1 MMTLRILNPLP
12 RIRSIIFQKYEDTTM
27 SKTLGVGII
36 GCGNISW
43 AYLKLADLFKD
54 IEVRAVA
61 DINMDAAKVR
71 AAEFGVRA
79 HTVKELLKAD
89 DIDIVVN
96 LTVPA
101 THYKVSKQILDAGK
115 HVYSEKPLTLSYK
128 DALALQKYAAK
139 KKLRV
144 CSAPDTFLGS
154 SHQQARAAIDK
165 GDIGKI
171 VSGTCHFMGPGME
184 MWHPNPDFFY
194 NPGGGPVLD
203 MGPYYITNLINLIG
217 PVKRVS
223 ALLGTGRKERVI
235 NSQPNN
241 PRNGEKLK
249 VKTPTTYHA
258 LLEFSNGACVTVS
271 LSWDVWAHKHQ
282 NMELYGQTGAMFV
295 PDPNFF
301 GGDIMVAG
309 SDQSP
314 KALTAWNHPFGKN
327 NWGPNNSQTDVIWAN
342 YRCAGLADM
351 AHAINTRKLA
361 RCDISLVAHVVE
373 VMTAMMESGTKKK
386 VVTLK
391 STCKRPAPLGPDE
404 ARALMK

>member
-1 MMTLRILNPLP
+1 
-12 RIRSIIFQKYEDTTM
+12 M
-27 SKTLGVGII
+27 SKVMGVGII

-43 AYLKLADLFKD
+43 AYLKLSSLFKG
-54 IEVRAVA
+54 IQVRAVA
-61 DINMDAAKVR
+61 DVNMAAAEAR
-71 AAEFGVRA
+71 AKEFGVKA
-79 HTVKELLKAD
+79 QTVKDLLKNK

-101 THYKVSKQILDAGK
+101 VHYKVSKQILEAGK

-144 CSAPDTFLGS
+144 GSAPDTFLGS
-154 SHQQARAAIDK
+154 SHQLARKTIDDGK
-165 GDIGKI
+165 IGK
-171 VSGTCHFMGPGME
+171 VVAGTCHFMGPGME
-184 MWHPNPDFFY
+184 MWHPNPDFFFV
-194 NPGGGPVLD
+194 PGGGPMLD
-203 MGPYYITNLINLIG
+203 MGPYYISNLVNLIG
-217 PVKRVS
+217 PVKRVA
-223 ALLGTGRKERVI
+223 ALAGTGRKERVI

-258 LLEFSNGACVTVS
+258 LLEFANGACITVG

-282 NMELYGQTGAMFV
+282 NMEIYGQTGAMFV

-301 GGDIMVAG
+301 GGDVMVAG
-309 SDQSP
+309 ADQKP
-314 KALTAWNHPFGKN
+314 VALPGWDHPFGKN
-327 NWGPNNSQTDVIWAN
+327 NWGHGNSQTDLVWAN

-351 AHAINTRKLA
+351 ADAIMKKRLA
-361 RCDISLVAHVVE
+361 RCDISMVAHVVE
-373 VMTAMMESGTKKK
+373 VMTAVMEAGTKRK
-386 VVTLK
+386 VIKLK

>member
-1 MMTLRILNPLP
+1 MAKPM
-12 RIRSIIFQKYEDTTM
+12 
-27 SKTLGVGII
+27 GVGII

-43 AYLKLADLFKD
+43 AYLKLSHLFKD
-54 IEVRAVA
+54 IEVKAVA
-61 DINMDAAKVR
+61 DINMEAAKSR

-79 HTVKELLKAD
+79 LTVKELLKAD

-101 THYKVSKQILDAGK
+101 THFKVSKQILDAGK

-144 CSAPDTFLGS
+144 CSAPDTFLGA
-154 SHQQARAAIDK
+154 SHQQARAAIDEGK
-165 GDIGKI
+165 IGKI

-184 MWHPNPDFFY
+184 MWHPNPDFFFK
-194 NPGGGPVLD
+194 PGGGPVLD
-203 MGPYYITNLINLIG
+203 MGPYYITNLINLVG

-223 ALLGTGRKERVI
+223 AMLGTGRKERVI
-235 NSQPNN
+235 NSQPKN

-249 VKTPTTYHA
+249 VTTPTTYHA
-258 LLEFSNGACVTVS
+258 LLEFANGAVITVG
-271 LSWDVWAHKHQ
+271 LSWDVWANKHQ

-301 GGDIMVAG
+301 GGDVVLTG
-309 SDQSP
+309 TDQKSAP
-314 KALTAWNHPFGKN
+314 IKAWDHPFGKN
-327 NWGPNNSQTDVIWAN
+327 NWGHANSQTDVVWAN

-351 AHAINTRKLA
+351 AAAIRKKKLP

-373 VMTAMMESGTKKK
+373 VMTAMLESGKNKK
-386 VVTLK
+386 VITLK

>member
-1 MMTLRILNPLP
+1 MNN
-12 RIRSIIFQKYEDTTM
+12 
-27 SKTLGVGII
+27 KTLGVGII

-43 AYLKLADLFKD
+43 AYLTLAAKFNH

-61 DINMDAAKVR
+61 DMNMAAAEER
-71 AAEFGVRA
+71 AKEFGVKA
-79 HTVKELLKAD
+79 QTVKDLLKND
-89 DIDIVVN
+89 DIQIVVN

-101 THYKVSKQILDAGK
+101 VHYKVSKQILDAGK

-144 CSAPDTFLGS
+144 ASAPDTFLGA
-154 SHQQARAAIDK
+154 SHQQARKAIDD
-165 GDIGKI
+165 GVIGKV

-184 MWHPNPDFFY
+184 MWHPNPDFFF

-203 MGPYYITNLINLIG
+203 MGPYYITNLVNLIG

-223 ALLGTGRKERVI
+223 ALAGTGRKTRTI
-235 NSQPNN
+235 SNG
-241 PRNGEKLK
+241 PRNGEVIK
-249 VKTPTTYHA
+249 VKVPTTYHA
-258 LLEFSNGACVTVS
+258 LLEFSNGASITLG

-301 GGDIMVAG
+301 GGDVMLATQG
-309 SDQSP
+309 NLP
-314 KALTAWNHPFGKN
+314 EAMKAWDHPFGVK
-327 NWGPNNSQTDVIWAN
+327 NWGMKNSQTDVIWAN

-351 AHAINTRKLA
+351 ADAIIKKRHA
-361 RCDISLVAHVVE
+361 RCDVSLVAHVVE
-373 VMTAMMESGTKKK
+373 VMTAIMEAGKSRK
-386 VVTLK
+386 VLTLK

>member
-1 MMTLRILNPLP
+1 
-12 RIRSIIFQKYEDTTM
+12 M
-27 SKTLGVGII
+27 SKVLGVGII

-43 AYLKLADLFKD
+43 AYLKLAPLFNS
-54 IEVRAVA
+54 IEVKAVA
-61 DINMDAAKVR
+61 DMNLDAANARAQEFNVR
-71 AAEFGVRA
+71 AQSVND
-79 HTVKELLKAD
+79 LLKNQ

-101 THYKVSKQILDAGK
+101 VHYKVSRQILDAGK

-144 CSAPDTFLGS
+144 GSAPDTFLGS
-154 SHQQARAAIDK
+154 SHQLARKTIDDGK
-165 GDIGKI
+165 IGKI

-194 NPGGGPVLD
+194 LPGGGPVLD
-203 MGPYYITNLINLIG
+203 MGPYYITNLINLVG

-235 NSQPNN
+235 NSQPDN
-241 PRNGEKLK
+241 PRNGEKIK

-258 LLEFSNGACVTVS
+258 LLEFVSGACITVS

-301 GGDIMVAG
+301 GGDVMVAG
-309 SDQSP
+309 SDQKP
-314 KALTAWNHPFGKN
+314 TALAVWDHPFAKN
-327 NWGPNNSQTDVIWAN
+327 NWGQANSQTDVIWAN

-351 AHAINTRKLA
+351 ADAIVKKRLA

-373 VMTAMMESGTKKK
+373 VMTAMMDSGKAHK

-391 STCKRPAPLGPDE
+391 STCKRPATFGPAE
-404 ARALMK
+404 ARALLR

>member
-1 MMTLRILNPLP
+1 
-12 RIRSIIFQKYEDTTM
+12 M
-27 SKTLGVGII
+27 SKVMGVGIV

-43 AYLKLADLFKD
+43 AYLKLASLFKG
-54 IEVRAVA
+54 IEVKAVA
-61 DINMDAAKVR
+61 DLNMEAAKAR
-71 AAEFGVRA
+71 AAEFGVKA
-79 HTVKELLKAD
+79 QTVKELLKND
-89 DIDIVVN
+89 DIAIVVN

-101 THYKVSKQILDAGK
+101 VHYKVSKQILDAGK

-144 CSAPDTFLGS
+144 GAAPDTFLGA
-154 SHQQARAAIDK
+154 SHQLARKTIDDGK
-165 GDIGKI
+165 IGKI

-184 MWHPNPDFFY
+184 MWHPNPDFFFQ
-194 NPGGGPVLD
+194 PGGGPILD
-203 MGPYYITNLINLIG
+203 MGPYYITNLVNLIG

-223 ALLGTGRKERVI
+223 ALSATGRKQRVI
-235 NSQPNN
+235 NSQPDN

-258 LLEFSNGACVTVS
+258 LLEFAQGACVTVS

-301 GGDIMVAG
+301 GGDVMVAG
-309 SDQSP
+309 SDQKP
-314 KALTAWNHPFGKN
+314 AALAAWDHPFAKL
-327 NWGPNNSQTDVIWAN
+327 NWGHANSQTDVIWAN

-351 AHAINTRKLA
+351 ADAIMKKRLA
-361 RCDISLVAHVVE
+361 RCDISMVAHVVE
-373 VMTAMMESGTKKK
+373 VMTAVMESGKSRK

-391 STCKRPAPLGPDE
+391 STCKRPALFGPGE
-404 ARALMK
+404 ARALLK

>member
-1 MMTLRILNPLP
+1 MDN
-12 RIRSIIFQKYEDTTM
+12 
-27 SKTLGVGII
+27 KTLGVGII

-43 AYLKLADLFKD
+43 AYLTLAKKFNH
-54 IEVRAVA
+54 IEVVAVA
-61 DINMDAAKVR
+61 DMNMAVAEARAK
-71 AAEFGVRA
+71 EFGVKA
-79 HTVKELLKAD
+79 QTVKDLLKNK
-89 DIDIVVN
+89 DIQIVVN

-101 THYKVSKQILDAGK
+101 VHYKVSKQILDAGK

-144 CSAPDTFLGS
+144 GSAPDTFLGA
-154 SHQQARAAIDK
+154 SHQQARKAIDD
-165 GDIGKI
+165 GVIGKV

-184 MWHPNPDFFY
+184 MWHPNPDFFF

-203 MGPYYITNLINLIG
+203 MGPYYITNLVNLIG

-223 ALLGTGRKERVI
+223 ALAGTGRKTRTI
-235 NSQPNN
+235 SNG
-241 PRNGEKLK
+241 PRNGEVLK
-249 VKTPTTYHA
+249 VKVPTTYHA
-258 LLEFSNGACVTVS
+258 LLEFANGASITLG

-301 GGDIMVAG
+301 GGDVMLATQG
-309 SDQSP
+309 KQPEAMKPWD
-314 KALTAWNHPFGKN
+314 HPFGKK
-327 NWGPNNSQTDVIWAN
+327 NWGMQNSQTDVIWAN
-342 YRCAGLADM
+342 YRGAGLADM
-351 AHAINTRKLA
+351 ADAIIKKRHA
-361 RCDISLVAHVVE
+361 RCDVSLVAHVVE
-373 VMTAMMESGTKKK
+373 VMTAVMEAGKKRK
-386 VVTLK
+386 VLTLK

>member
-1 MMTLRILNPLP
+1 
-12 RIRSIIFQKYEDTTM
+12 M
-27 SKTLGVGII
+27 SKVTGIGII

-43 AYLKLADLFKD
+43 AYLKLSGLFKG
-54 IEVRAVA
+54 IEIKAVA
-61 DINMDAAKVR
+61 DVNMDAAHAR
-71 AAEFGVRA
+71 AKEFGVKA
-79 HTVKELLKAD
+79 QTVKELLKNKD
-89 DIDIVVN
+89 VDIVVN

-101 THYKVSKQILDAGK
+101 SHYKVSRQILDAGK

-128 DALALQKYAAK
+128 DAKALQQYAAK

-144 CSAPDTFLGS
+144 GSAPDTFLGS
-154 SHQQARAAIDK
+154 SHQLARKAIDD
-165 GDIGKI
+165 GTIGKV

-184 MWHPNPDFFY
+184 MWHPNPDFFF
-194 NPGGGPVLD
+194 NPGGGPMLD
-203 MGPYYITNLINLIG
+203 MGPYYISNLVNLIG
-217 PVKRVS
+217 PVKRVA
-223 ALLGTGRKERVI
+223 ALSGTGRKERVI

-241 PRNGEKLK
+241 PRNGETLK

-258 LLEFSNGACVTVS
+258 LLEFANGACITVS

-301 GGDIMVAG
+301 AGDVLVAG
-309 SDQSP
+309 SDQKP
-314 KALTAWNHPFGKN
+314 DVLKAWDHPFAKL
-327 NWGPNNSQTDVIWAN
+327 NWGPGNSQTDLKWAN

-351 AHAINTRKLA
+351 ADAITKRRLA

-373 VMTAMMESGTKKK
+373 VMTAVMEAGAKHK
-386 VVTLK
+386 VIKLK

>member
-1 MMTLRILNPLP
+1 
-12 RIRSIIFQKYEDTTM
+12 M

-43 AYLKLADLFKD
+43 AYLTLAKQFKH
-54 IEVRAVA
+54 IEVKAVA
-61 DINMDAAKVR
+61 DMNMAVAEARAK
-71 AAEFGVRA
+71 EFGVKA
-79 HTVKELLKAD
+79 QSVKDLLKND
-89 DIDIVVN
+89 DIQIIVN

-101 THYKVSKQILDAGK
+101 VHYKVSKQILDAGK

-154 SHQQARAAIDK
+154 SHQLARKAIDDGK
-165 GDIGKI
+165 IGKV

-184 MWHPNPDFFY
+184 MWHPNPDFFFL
-194 NPGGGPVLD
+194 PGGGPMLD
-203 MGPYYITNLINLIG
+203 MGPYYISNLVNLIG

-223 ALLGTGRKERVI
+223 ALANTGRKTRTLR
-235 NSQPNN
+235 NG
-241 PRNGEKLK
+241 PRNGEVLK

-258 LLEFSNGACVTVS
+258 LLEFAQGACITVS

-282 NMELYGQTGAMFV
+282 NMEIYGQTGAMFV

-301 GGDIMVAG
+301 GGDVMVAG
-309 SDQSP
+309 ADQKP
-314 KALTAWNHPFGKN
+314 TVLPAWDHPFGKN
-327 NWGPNNSQTDVIWAN
+327 NWGHHNSQTDVIFAN

-351 AHAINTRKLA
+351 ADAIMKKRLA
-361 RCDISLVAHVVE
+361 RCDISVVAHVVE
-373 VMTAMMESGTKKK
+373 VMTSVMEAGAKGK
-386 VVTLK
+386 VIKLK

-404 ARALMK
+404 ARGLMK

>member
-1 MMTLRILNPLP
+1 
-12 RIRSIIFQKYEDTTM
+12 M
-27 SKTLGVGII
+27 SKTMGVGII

-43 AYLKLADLFKD
+43 AYLKLASLFKG

-61 DINMDAAKVR
+61 DVNMAAAEAR
-71 AAEFGVRA
+71 AKEFGVKA
-79 HTVKELLKAD
+79 QSVKDLLKNK

-101 THYKVSKQILDAGK
+101 VHYQVSKQILEAGK

-128 DALALQKYAAK
+128 DALALQKLAAK

-144 CSAPDTFLGS
+144 GSAPDTFLGA
-154 SHQQARAAIDK
+154 SHQQARKAIDD
-165 GDIGKI
+165 GMIGKI

-184 MWHPNPDFFY
+184 MWHPNPDFFFK
-194 NPGGGPVLD
+194 PGGGPVLD
-203 MGPYYITNLINLIG
+203 MGPYYITNLINLVG

-223 ALLGTGRKERVI
+223 ALLNTGRKERVI

-249 VKTPTTYHA
+249 VTTPTTYHA
-258 LLEFSNGACVTVS
+258 LLEFVNGACITVS

-301 GGDIMVAG
+301 GGDVMVAG
-309 SDQSP
+309 SDQKP
-314 KALTAWNHPFGKN
+314 TALKAWDHPFGKN
-327 NWGPNNSQTDVIWAN
+327 NWGHANSQTDVIWAN

-351 AHAINTRKLA
+351 ADAIQRKKLP

-373 VMTAMMESGTKKK
+373 VMTAMLESGKAKK

-391 STCKRPAPLGPDE
+391 STCKRPAPLDPAA

>member
-1 MMTLRILNPLP
+1 
-12 RIRSIIFQKYEDTTM
+12 M
-27 SKTLGVGII
+27 SKTQGVGII

-43 AYLKLADLFKD
+43 AYLKLAGLFKG
-54 IEVRAVA
+54 IEIKAVA
-61 DINMDAAKVR
+61 DMNMDAAKSRAKEFNVR
-71 AAEFGVRA
+71 AQ
-79 HTVKELLKAD
+79 TVKELLQSK

-101 THYKVSKQILDAGK
+101 VHYKVSKQILDAGK

-144 CSAPDTFLGS
+144 GSAPDTFLGS
-154 SHQQARAAIDK
+154 SHQLARKTIDDGK
-165 GDIGKI
+165 VGKI
-171 VSGTCHFMGPGME
+171 VAGTCHFMGPGME
-184 MWHPNPDFFY
+184 MWHPNPDFFFV
-194 NPGGGPVLD
+194 PGGGPVLD

-223 ALLGTGRKERVI
+223 AFLATGRKERTI

-241 PRNGEKLK
+241 PRNGEKIK
-249 VKTPTTYHA
+249 VKTPTTYQA
-258 LLEFSNGACVTVS
+258 LLEFASGACVTVS

-301 GGDIMVAG
+301 GGDVMVAG
-309 SDQSP
+309 SDQKP
-314 KALTAWNHPFGKN
+314 VTLIPWDHPFQKN
-327 NWGPNNSQTDVIWAN
+327 NWGMNNSQTDVLWAN
-342 YRCAGLADM
+342 YRCAGLADL
-351 AHAINTRKLA
+351 ADAINKKRLA
-361 RCDISLVAHVVE
+361 RCDISMVAHVVE
-373 VMTAMMESGTKKK
+373 VMTAMMESGKSRK

-391 STCKRPAPLGPDE
+391 STCKRPAPFGPVE
-404 ARALMK
+404 ARALLA

>member
-1 MMTLRILNPLP
+1 MNKVM
-12 RIRSIIFQKYEDTTM
+12 
-27 SKTLGVGII
+27 GVGII

-43 AYLKLADLFKD
+43 AYLKLAKLFKD

-61 DINMDAAKVR
+61 DINMDAAKAR

-79 HTVKELLKAD
+79 ETVKDLLKAK
-89 DIDIVVN
+89 DIEIVVN

-144 CSAPDTFLGS
+144 CSAPDTFLGA
-154 SHQQARAAIDK
+154 SHQQARQSIDS
-165 GDIGKI
+165 GAIGKI

-184 MWHPNPDFFY
+184 MWHPNPDFFF

-203 MGPYYITNLINLIG
+203 MGPYYITNLINLVG

-223 ALLGTGRKERVI
+223 ALLNTGRKERVI
-235 NSQPNN
+235 NSQPDNK
-241 PRNGEKLK
+241 RNGEKLK

-258 LLEFSNGACVTVS
+258 LLEFVNGACITVS

-301 GGDIMVAG
+301 GGDVMVAG
-309 SDQSP
+309 SDQKP
-314 KALTAWNHPFGKN
+314 VALTPWNHPFGKN
-327 NWGPNNSQTDVIWAN
+327 NWGHANSQTDVIWAN

-351 AHAINTRKLA
+351 ANAIQHKKLP

-373 VMTAMMESGTKKK
+373 VMTAMLESGKAKK
-386 VVTLK
+386 VITLK

-404 ARALMK
+404 ARGLMR

>member
-1 MMTLRILNPLP
+1 MTN
-12 RIRSIIFQKYEDTTM
+12 
-27 SKTLGVGII
+27 KTLGVGII

-43 AYLKLADLFKD
+43 AYLTLASKFNH
-54 IEVRAVA
+54 IEVKAVA
-61 DINMDAAKVR
+61 DMNMA
-71 AAEFGVRA
+71 AAEARA
-79 HTVKELLKAD
+79 KEFNVKAQSVKDLLKNK
-89 DIDIVVN
+89 DIQIVVN

-101 THYKVSKQILDAGK
+101 VHYKVSKQILDAGK

-128 DALALQKYAAK
+128 DAQALQKYAAK

-144 CSAPDTFLGS
+144 GSAPDTFLGA
-154 SHQQARAAIDK
+154 SHQQARKAIDD
-165 GDIGKI
+165 GVIGKV

-184 MWHPNPDFFY
+184 MWHPNPDFFFL
-194 NPGGGPVLD
+194 PGGGPMLD
-203 MGPYYITNLINLIG
+203 MGPYYISNLVNLIG

-223 ALLGTGRKERVI
+223 ALAGTGRKTRTI
-235 NSQPNN
+235 S
-241 PRNGEKLK
+241 NGARTGEVLK

-258 LLEFSNGACVTVS
+258 LLEFANGACITLG

-301 GGDIMVAG
+301 GGDVMLATEG
-309 SDQSP
+309 KLP
-314 KALTAWNHPFGKN
+314 EAMKAWDHPFGKK
-327 NWGPNNSQTDVIWAN
+327 NWGQQNSQTDVIWAN

-351 AHAINTRKLA
+351 ADAIMKKRHA
-361 RCDISLVAHVVE
+361 RCDISMVAHVVE
-373 VMTAMMESGTKKK
+373 VMTAVMEAGKKRK
-386 VVTLK
+386 VLTLK

>member
-1 MMTLRILNPLP
+1 MNKVM
-12 RIRSIIFQKYEDTTM
+12 
-27 SKTLGVGII
+27 GVGII

-43 AYLKLADLFKD
+43 AYLKLADLFKG
-54 IEVRAVA
+54 IEVKAVA
-61 DINMDAAKVR
+61 DVNMDAAHAR
-71 AAEFGVRA
+71 AKEFGVKA
-79 HTVKELLKAD
+79 QSVKDLLKNK

-101 THYKVSKQILDAGK
+101 VHYKVSKQILDAGK

-144 CSAPDTFLGS
+144 GSAPDTFLGS
-154 SHQQARAAIDK
+154 SHQLARKAIDDGK
-165 GDIGKI
+165 VGKI

-184 MWHPNPDFFY
+184 MWHPNPDFFFQ
-194 NPGGGPVLD
+194 PGGGPVLD

-258 LLEFSNGACVTVS
+258 LLEFANGAVVTAS

-301 GGDIMVAG
+301 GGDVMVAG
-309 SDQSP
+309 SDQKP
-314 KALTAWNHPFGKN
+314 TALPVWDHPFAKN
-327 NWGPNNSQTDVIWAN
+327 NWGMGNSQTEVIWAN

-351 AHAINTRKLA
+351 ADAIVKKRLA

-373 VMTAMMESGTKKK
+373 VMTAMMESGKAKK

-391 STCKRPAPLGPDE
+391 STCKRPAPFGPAE

>member
-1 MMTLRILNPLP
+1 
-12 RIRSIIFQKYEDTTM
+12 M
-27 SKTLGVGII
+27 SKVMGVGII

-43 AYLKLADLFKD
+43 AYLKLAPLFKG
-54 IEVRAVA
+54 IEVKAVA
-61 DINMDAAKVR
+61 DLNMDSAR
-71 AAEFGVRA
+71 ARASEFGVKA
-79 HTVKELLKAD
+79 QTVSELLKNKE
-89 DIDIVVN
+89 IDIVVN

-101 THYKVSKQILDAGK
+101 VHYKVSKQILDAGK

-144 CSAPDTFLGS
+144 ASAPDTFLGS
-154 SHQQARAAIDK
+154 SHQLARKAIDDGK
-165 GDIGKI
+165 IGKV

-184 MWHPNPDFFY
+184 MWHPNPDFFFK
-194 NPGGGPVLD
+194 PGGGPVLD
-203 MGPYYITNLINLIG
+203 MGPYYITNLINLVG
-217 PVKRVS
+217 PVKRVA

-235 NSQPNN
+235 NSQPKN

-249 VKTPTTYHA
+249 VTTPTTYHA
-258 LLEFSNGACVTVS
+258 LLEFVNGASVTVS

-301 GGDIMVAG
+301 AGDVMVAG
-309 SDQSP
+309 SDQKP
-314 KALTAWNHPFGKN
+314 EALKVWDHPFAKN
-327 NWGPNNSQTDVIWAN
+327 NWGMGNTQDSSQWIWAN

-351 AHAINTRKLA
+351 ADAIMKKRLA

-373 VMTAMMESGTKKK
+373 VMTAMIESGKSRKFI
-386 VVTLK
+386 TLK
-391 STCKRPAPLGPDE
+391 STCKRPAPLGPAE

>member
-1 MMTLRILNPLP
+1 
-12 RIRSIIFQKYEDTTM
+12 M

-43 AYLKLADLFKD
+43 AYLKLSALFKG

-61 DINMDAAKVR
+61 DMNMA
-71 AAEFGVRA
+71 AAEARA
-79 HTVKELLKAD
+79 KEFNVKAQTVKDLLKND
-89 DIDIVVN
+89 DIQIVVN

-101 THYKVSKQILDAGK
+101 VHYKVSRQILEAGK

-144 CSAPDTFLGS
+144 GSAPDTFLGS
-154 SHQQARAAIDK
+154 SHQLARKTIDD
-165 GDIGKI
+165 GTIGKV

-184 MWHPNPDFFY
+184 MWHPNPDFFF
-194 NPGGGPVLD
+194 NPGGGPMLD
-203 MGPYYITNLINLIG
+203 MGPYYITNLINLVG
-217 PVKRVS
+217 PVKRVVGLS
-223 ALLGTGRKERVI
+223 VTGRKERTI
-235 NSQPNN
+235 NNQPQN

-258 LLEFSNGACVTVS
+258 LLEFASGACITVS

-301 GGDIMVAG
+301 GGDVMVAG
-309 SDQSP
+309 SDQKP
-314 KALTAWNHPFGKN
+314 EVLKAWDHPFGKA
-327 NWGPNNSQTDVIWAN
+327 NWGHHNSQTDVVWAN

-351 AHAINTRKLA
+351 ADAIMKKRMA
-361 RCDISLVAHVVE
+361 RCDISMVAHVVE
-373 VMTAMMESGTKKK
+373 VMTAVMESGEKHKMIK
-386 VVTLK
+386 LK

>member
-1 MMTLRILNPLP
+1 MNN
-12 RIRSIIFQKYEDTTM
+12 
-27 SKTLGVGII
+27 KTLGVGII

-43 AYLKLADLFKD
+43 AYLTLAAKFNH
-54 IEVRAVA
+54 IEVKAVA
-61 DINMDAAKVR
+61 DMNMAAAEER
-71 AAEFGVRA
+71 AKEFGVKA
-79 HTVKELLKAD
+79 QTVKDLLKND
-89 DIDIVVN
+89 DIQIVVN

-101 THYKVSKQILDAGK
+101 VHYKVSKQILDAGK

-144 CSAPDTFLGS
+144 GSAPDTFLGA
-154 SHQQARAAIDK
+154 SHQQARKAIDD
-165 GDIGKI
+165 GVIGKV

-184 MWHPNPDFFY
+184 MWHPNPDFFF

-203 MGPYYITNLINLIG
+203 MGPYYITNLVNLIG

-223 ALLGTGRKERVI
+223 ALAGTGRKTRTI
-235 NSQPNN
+235 SNG
-241 PRNGEKLK
+241 PRNGEVLK
-249 VKTPTTYHA
+249 VKVPTTYHA
-258 LLEFSNGACVTVS
+258 LLEFANGASITLG

-301 GGDIMVAG
+301 GGDVTLATQGNLPEAMN
-309 SDQSP
+309 
-314 KALTAWNHPFGKN
+314 AWDHPFGVK
-327 NWGPNNSQTDVIWAN
+327 NWGMKNSQTDVIWAN
-342 YRCAGLADM
+342 YRGAGLADM
-351 AHAINTRKLA
+351 ADAIIKKRHA
-361 RCDISLVAHVVE
+361 RCDVSLVAHVVE
-373 VMTAMMESGTKKK
+373 VMTAIMEAGKSRK
-386 VVTLK
+386 VLTLK

>member
-1 MMTLRILNPLP
+1 
-12 RIRSIIFQKYEDTTM
+12 M
-27 SKTLGVGII
+27 SKVMGVGII

-43 AYLKLADLFKD
+43 AYLKLSSLFKG

-61 DINMDAAKVR
+61 DVNMA
-71 AAEFGVRA
+71 AAEARAKEFGLKA
-79 HTVKELLKAD
+79 QTVKDLLKNK

-101 THYKVSKQILDAGK
+101 VHYKVSKQILEAGK

-144 CSAPDTFLGS
+144 GSAPDTFLGA
-154 SHQQARAAIDK
+154 SHQLARKAIDDGK
-165 GDIGKI
+165 IGKV

-184 MWHPNPDFFY
+184 MWHPNPDFFF
-194 NPGGGPVLD
+194 NPGGGPMLD
-203 MGPYYITNLINLIG
+203 MGPYYISNLVNLIG
-217 PVKRVS
+217 PVKRVA
-223 ALLGTGRKERVI
+223 ALAGTGRKERVI
-235 NSQPNN
+235 NNQPSN

-258 LLEFSNGACVTVS
+258 LLEFANGACITVG

-282 NMELYGQTGAMFV
+282 NMEIYGQTGAMFV

-301 GGDIMVAG
+301 GGDVMVAG
-309 SDQSP
+309 ADQKP
-314 KALTAWNHPFGKN
+314 VALPGWDHPFGKN
-327 NWGPNNSQTDVIWAN
+327 NWGQGNSQTDLVWAN

-351 AHAINTRKLA
+351 ADAIMKKRLA
-361 RCDISLVAHVVE
+361 RCDISMVAHVVE
-373 VMTAMMESGTKKK
+373 VMTAVMEAGEKRK
-386 VVTLK
+386 VIKLK